1 MAEKVEC
8 ILKSGIVEDIN
19 GKYIR
24 VRIQNFS
31 ACAGCHS
38 KESCVS
44 FEKGERV
51 VDVENDLSRSVNV
64 GDRVDVQM
72 VESSGWLAVFLGY
85 VLPFILLIATLIMA
99 NYFLGE
105 ILAALLALGVLVP
118 YYLVLYA
125 FRNKMKKYFRFTLS

>member
-1 MAEKVEC
+1 MSEKVEC

-38 KESCVS
+38 KDSCAS

-51 VDVENDLSRSVNV
+51 VDVENDLSRTVKV

-72 VESSGWLAVFLGY
+72 IESSGWIAVLLGY
-85 VLPFILLIATLIMA
+85 VLPFILLIATLIIV
-99 NYFLGE
+99 NYYLGE
-105 ILAALLALGVLVP
+105 VLAAALSLGVLVP
-118 YYLVLYA
+118 YYLLLYA
-125 FRNKMKKYFRFTLS
+125 FRNKMRKYFKFTLN